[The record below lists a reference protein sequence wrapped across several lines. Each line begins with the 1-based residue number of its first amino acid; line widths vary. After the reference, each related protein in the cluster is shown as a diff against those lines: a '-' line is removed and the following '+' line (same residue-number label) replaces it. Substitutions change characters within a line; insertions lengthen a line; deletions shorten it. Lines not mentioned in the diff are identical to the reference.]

1 MQSLVKNL
9 GIRSKFQFES
19 ETAVFPLLTAGLVEL
34 PAIPSWILSLPQ
46 LLVSIEEEY
55 KVKLVQCLF
64 NILRSNSSIIHILSR
79 SHHHWSFL
87 EKSFCFSTRFLLFKM
102 FSWSGNCGIFE
113 SLLDREH
120 SWPLENVHWIDIW
133 NLEHRTHFIELPN
146 FQKMP

>member
-46 LLVSIEEEY
+46 LLVSIEY

-64 NILRSNSSIIHILSR
+64 NRKHFTEQFLHNAHII
-79 SHHHWSFL
+79 
-87 EKSFCFSTRFLLFKM
+87 
-102 FSWSGNCGIFE
+102 
-113 SLLDREH
+113 
-120 SWPLENVHWIDIW
+120 
-133 NLEHRTHFIELPN
+133 
-146 FQKMP
+146 